1 MGIRIFHVFGL
12 LVLGLLG
19 GFALATLIQRGH
31 AQGNEAVVRAVPP
44 SPSVSASAGKID
56 VAIEVE
62 NVSNLAGFQFFLA
75 VDPDVLRLLSA
86 DKTPFLAQGGREI
99 VCRDPVIQDGVV
111 LFGCVTLR
119 STPAGVDGTGTIATV
134 SVQPLGSGRS
144 TLTLSKVTLVHPDG
158 SVLPS
163 VVTDG
168 ELTIV
173 RTGFFTLRRVLL
185 IAGGA
190 VALTCVALTVV
201 WRLRSARRQQPPEAE
216 PAAGSQVHPA

>member
-1 MGIRIFHVFGL
+1 LRIRIFHIFGL

-19 GFALATLIQRGH
+19 GFALATSTQRGQT
-31 AQGNEAVVRAVPP
+31 QGNEAVVRAVPP
-44 SPSVSASAGKID
+44 SSSVSASADKID

-86 DKTPFLAQGGREI
+86 DKTPFLAEGGREI

-111 LFGCVTLR
+111 LFACATLR
-119 STPAGVDGTGTIATV
+119 PTPAGVDGTGTIATV
-134 SVQPLGSGRS
+134 SVKPLGSGRS
-144 TLTLSKVTLVHPDG
+144 SLTLSKVILVHPDG

-173 RTGFFTLRRVLL
+173 RTGFFTVGRVLL

-190 VALTCVALTVV
+190 VALIGVALAVV
-201 WRLRSARRQQPPEAE
+201 WRLRSARRQQPLEAE
-216 PAAGSQVHPA
+216 SAAGNQVRSA